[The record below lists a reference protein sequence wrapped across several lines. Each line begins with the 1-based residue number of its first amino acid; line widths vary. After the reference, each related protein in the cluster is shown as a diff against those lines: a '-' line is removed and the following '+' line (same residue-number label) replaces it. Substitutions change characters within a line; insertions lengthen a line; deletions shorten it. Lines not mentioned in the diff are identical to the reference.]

1 MRSSNKSHGRQ
12 NKIEGYYNEG
22 QSVILIEDL
31 ISSGKSSLEAVEEL
45 KSKNLSIK
53 GVVSILTMDFQN
65 QKKIL
70 KNMNVNIYRYDYQFF
85 YRRPLKVTT

>member
-53 GVVSILTMDFQN
+53 GVVSIFN
-65 QKKIL
+65 YGFPKSKE
-70 KNMNVNIYRYDYQFF
+70 NF
-85 YRRPLKVTT
+85 

>member
-45 KSKNLSIK
+45 KVNLASK
-53 GVVSILTMDFQN
+53 V
-65 QKKIL
+65 
-70 KNMNVNIYRYDYQFF
+70 
-85 YRRPLKVTT
+85 